1 MMESDF
7 SLCLYLTFL
16 ALIYVASAWSL
27 LRQQVKAIPAAD
39 EEDQELGLYC
49 EPETL
54 WQIIADLDEATASGR
69 FPVQHFQVDAIVK
82 ALHKRGHVIMGP
94 SRREVTEAAAM
105 YQERMVS

>member
-7 SLCLYLTFL
+7 SLCMYLVFL
-16 ALIYVASAWSL
+16 GVIYVASAWFL
-27 LRQQVKAIPAAD
+27 LRPQVKAIPAAD
-39 EEDQELGLYC
+39 QEDQEIGLFC

-54 WQIIADLDEATASGR
+54 WQIMADLDEATPSGR
-69 FPVQHFQVDAIVK
+69 FPVQHFQVDAVVK